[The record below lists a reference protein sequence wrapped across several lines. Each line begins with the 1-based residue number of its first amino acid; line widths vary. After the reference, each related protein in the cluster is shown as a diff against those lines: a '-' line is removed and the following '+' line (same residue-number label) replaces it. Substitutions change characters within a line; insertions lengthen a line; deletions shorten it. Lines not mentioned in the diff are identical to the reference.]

1 VRRQIFLAFIWF
13 VAQSILDRVGIS
25 LWAQDGQIIDRA
37 AFSAGED
44 TLRSAEKLNPEV
56 RQWQRQ
62 IDIAEITYSSDGLKI
77 KGFLLVP
84 KNEGK
89 RPCVIYNRGGSG
101 TLGALTRDTVPVGLL
116 ARIASSGYVV
126 VGSQYRGSMGSE
138 GRDEYGGADVDD
150 VLNLLPLLKS
160 IPQCD
165 TARIGMYGRSRGGM
179 MTYISLTR
187 TDRIRGAVVD
197 DGLADVFESARS
209 RPEMAKIYNASLAS
223 HETDRDAA
231 WAARSAVRWPEKL
244 NKKTP
249 VLLLHGTADWRV
261 SPEQA
266 LAMAH
271 GLLRSMQPFRLVMFK
286 GGQHSLEEHRAEAD
300 RIIVDWL
307 NTYVRDLQTWPSLTP
322 HGN

>member
-1 VRRQIFLAFIWF
+1 MN
-13 VAQSILDRVGIS
+13 
-25 LWAQDGQIIDRA
+25 LWAQDGRITDQS
-37 AFSAGED
+37 AFMASEEA
-44 TLRSAEKLNPEV
+44 LRPVEKVNPAV
-56 RQWQRQ
+56 RQWQKQ
-62 IDIAEITYSSDGLKI
+62 IDISEITYLSDGLKI
-77 KGFLLVP
+77 KGFLLAP
-84 KNEGK
+84 KDEGK
-89 RPCVIYNRGGSG
+89 HPCVIYNRGGHG

-116 ARIASSGYVV
+116 ARIASAGYVV

-138 GRDEYGGADVDD
+138 GRDEFGGADVND
-150 VLNLLPLLKS
+150 VLHLIPLLES

-165 TARIGMYGRSRGGM
+165 SARIGMYGRSRGGM

-197 DGLADVFESARS
+197 DGLADVFENAQS
-209 RPEMAKIYNASLAS
+209 RPEMAKIYTESLAAL
-223 HETDRDAA
+223 ETDRDAA

-249 VLLLHGTADWRV
+249 LLLLHGTADWRV
-261 SPEQA
+261 SPEEA

-271 GLLRSMQPFRLVMFK
+271 GLLRSMQPFRLVMFE

-307 NTYVRDLQTWPSLTP
+307 NTYVRDLQTWPSLMP